1 MLACRECL
9 VVLTERRRE
18 VKWGIWVRSWE
29 GDGHG
34 NVDGRVQWMDERR
47 VGGKTCR
54 QRDCP
59 V

>member
-1 MLACRECL
+1 M
-9 VVLTERRRE
+9 VLTERRRE

-34 NVDGRVQWMDERR
+34 NVDGRVQWMDKRR